1 MTYERSEAVDF
12 SNAYLETSLTFVTP
26 SPKETPNITLIIDPF
41 DYFIWICIIVV
52 FILMFCNLYLVT
64 QNWNELKKL
73 CIKWALIYTSFGQ
86 QLYFYLPSVG
96 SLRILFSGWLL
107 ACLVLRSSY
116 SGCLHSLMAFP
127 SRMKMINTIEELAI
141 AQNNGEIQ
149 TITGDSMSFQLL
161 KVIIFNSLNSFKFGS
176 FDFKSH

>member
-1 MTYERSEAVDF
+1 
-12 SNAYLETSLTFVTP
+12 
-26 SPKETPNITLIIDPF
+26 
-41 DYFIWICIIVV
+41 
-52 FILMFCNLYLVT
+52 
-64 QNWNELKKL
+64 
-73 CIKWALIYTSFGQ
+73 
-86 QLYFYLPSVG
+86 
-96 SLRILFSGWLL
+96 
-107 ACLVLRSSY
+107 
-116 SGCLHSLMAFP
+116 MAFP